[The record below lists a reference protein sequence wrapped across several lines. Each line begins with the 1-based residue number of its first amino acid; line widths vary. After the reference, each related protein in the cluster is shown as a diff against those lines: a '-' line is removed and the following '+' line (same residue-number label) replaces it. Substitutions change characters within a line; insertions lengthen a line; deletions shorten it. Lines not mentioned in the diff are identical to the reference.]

1 MLEINDLVVRYR
13 IGNLLSR
20 LKPGAVRY
28 VDILADVSLHVAP
41 GKTLG
46 LIGESGSGKTTLGRA
61 VIGLTPISAARY
73 RLTAASR
80 GPPTTGPGAGSGGIP
95 A

>member
-13 IGNLLSR
+13 TGNLLSR

-28 VDILADVSLHVAP
+28 VDILAGVSLQVAP

-61 VIGLTPISAARY
+61 VIGLTPISGGTVEVNGRE
-73 RLTAASR
+73 
-80 GPPTTGPGAGSGGIP
+80 PPATGPGAGSGGIP

>member
-1 MLEINDLVVRYR
+1 MLEIKDLLVRYR
-13 IGNLLSR
+13 TGSLLSR
-20 LKPGAVRY
+20 LKPGSVRS
-28 VDILADVSLHVAP
+28 VDILAGVSLHVAP

-61 VIGLTPISAARY
+61 VIGLTPIGGGWY
-73 RLTAASR
+73 RSTAASP
-80 GPPTTGPGAGSGGIP
+80 GTPAIGPGAGSGATP